1 VAGEVLRG
9 SRRCSRGSRAYG
21 HLLADQILIFS
32 ADRCS
37 DLMTSEPGDLG
48 RMKVLFLCA
57 HNSARSQMAEGLLRS
72 MYGNKY
78 EAYSAGLIATS
89 VDPRTVK
96 AMAEIGID
104 ITGQRS
110 KASEEFRVLSL
121 TLR

>member
-1 VAGEVLRG
+1 
-9 SRRCSRGSRAYG
+9 
-21 HLLADQILIFS
+21 
-32 ADRCS
+32 
-37 DLMTSEPGDLG
+37 
-48 RMKVLFLCA
+48 
-57 HNSARSQMAEGLLRS
+57 